1 MKPILIH
8 AIQIEGTR
16 KKLASAL
23 GVSPCAITMWAK
35 RSMPEER
42 EAQLE
47 KLYARRKPKP
57 KKQRKEWKPKTK
69 IP

>member
-1 MKPILIH
+1 MKPILKH

-16 KKLASAL
+16 RKLAAAL
-23 GVSPCAITMWAK
+23 GLGASTITMWVK
-35 RSMPEER
+35 RSMPEDR

-57 KKQRKEWKPKTK
+57 KKQRKEWKPKAN
-69 IP
+69 